1 MTILNRLFARVWNF
15 GLGRRG
21 DDRLREEIAG
31 HVAMQAE
38 ENVRAGMTPS
48 EAHRQTVLTLGAVEA
63 IREQY
68 HEEEGLPLLEHLLY
82 DFRYALR
89 QLRKSPGF
97 TITAVLTL
105 ALGIGATTA
114 IFTLVEQV
122 MLQSLSVT
130 RPDQLWRV
138 GFRPHCCEWA
148 GYSQDHDDDAPGNWN
163 LFPWEAYKL
172 FRANTTGFQEL
183 AALQAGNQSLAV
195 RRAGSAGLPET
206 ANGEYVSG
214 NFFETLGVSAWRG
227 RLLINA
233 DDREGAPPV
242 AVMSFHAWQ
251 KKYGSDPSVVGSTYQ
266 INGRAFTIIGVAPAG
281 FIGANVTSW
290 GVPDIWLPL
299 STEPLLLGGTT
310 RIKNPRVDWLDLIGR
325 VRAGTNPKTLE
336 AQLQSELHGWLA
348 SHVADMS
355 PQERAVWQKQTL
367 RLSPGGAGF
376 SSLRRYYSES
386 LLLLMI
392 TACCVLLVAC
402 ANIANLLLARG
413 LRNRQQTAV
422 RVALGASSGRLV
434 RNALIESVTLSL
446 IGGAAGVAVAWA
458 GARLILYLAFHTQE
472 QRSWIPVQATPSAP
486 VLLFGLGVS
495 LLTGV
500 IFGVAPAWMSSHAE
514 PVEAMRGANRE
525 VGGGRHWA
533 QKTLVIA
540 QVAVSLVLLSAAA
553 MLGGSLRNLEHQDFG
568 FDPEGR
574 YLVSIN
580 SPILSGHKQE
590 QLVPFYREIQDRLSA
605 IPGVRSVSATTYAPM
620 AGGQWG
626 HDIRIQGKPEP
637 GPTDDVSA
645 DWTRI
650 TPGFFDS
657 IGVRVLAGRTI
668 NEDDNGNGRH
678 VAVVN
683 EAFAKKF
690 FGNQNPIG
698 RRFGPGPIKNS
709 GTYEIVG
716 VVQDIHYVTWSFAD
730 PDRPMYYV
738 PEAQTVAFD
747 QRDLQSDEL
756 LSQNLFN
763 IVVWAPGRPAN
774 IPMQVKKALAAVDPN
789 LMIYDIQPYT
799 RVIQVTFDQQNMIAS
814 LTWLFG
820 AVGLVLAAIGLYGVT
835 AYGVEQRRSEIGV
848 RMALGADR
856 GSVVAMVLRGAF
868 WQVGI
873 GLGIGIPAA
882 IGAGYLMASQLFG
895 VTPWNP
901 LLLAVATVLLGLA
914 VLFAAMIPARRA
926 ASIDP
931 MQALR
936 SE

>member
-1 MTILNRLFARVWNF
+1 MRILNRLFVRLWNF
-15 GLGRRG
+15 CLGIR
-21 DDRLREEIAG
+21 DDERLREEMEA

-38 ENVRAGMTPS
+38 ENVRGGMTPI
-48 EAHRQTVLTLGAVEA
+48 EAHRDAVLTLGAVEA

-122 MLQSLSVT
+122 MLQSLPVT
-130 RPDQLWRV
+130 RPDQLWRI

-148 GYSQDHDDDAPGNWN
+148 GYSEDQDDDAPGNWN

-206 ANGEYVSG
+206 ANGEFVSG

-299 STEPLLLGGTT
+299 STEPLLSGGTA

-348 SHVADMS
+348 SHVAEMS

-367 RLSPGGAGF
+367 RVSPGGAGF

-386 LLLLMI
+386 LLLLMV

-422 RVALGASSGRLV
+422 RVALGASRGRLV

-446 IGGAAGVAVAWA
+446 IGGAASVAVAWA

-533 QKTLVIA
+533 QKALVIA

-553 MLGGSLRNLEHQDFG
+553 MLGGSLRNLEHQNFG

-605 IPGVRSVSATTYAPM
+605 IPGVRDVSATTYAPM
-620 AGGQWG
+620 TDGQWS

-637 GPTDDVSA
+637 GPKDDVSA

-650 TPGFFDS
+650 TPGFFDT
-657 IGVRVLAGRTI
+657 IGARMLAGRTI
-668 NEDDNGNGRH
+668 NEDDNGNTRH
-678 VAVVN
+678 VAVIN

-690 FGNQNPIG
+690 FGNQDPIG
-698 RRFGPGPIKNS
+698 RHFGPAPVKNA
-709 GTYEIVG
+709 GVYEIVG
-716 VVQDIHYVTWSFAD
+716 VVHNINYGD
-730 PDRPMYYV
+730 PARPMYYI
-738 PEAQTVAFD
+738 PEAQPVHFD
-747 QRDLQSDEL
+747 QSDLYSDEL
-756 LSQNLFN
+756 WSQNLYN
-763 IVVWAPGRPAN
+763 IVIWAPGHPAN
-774 IPMQVKKALAAVDPN
+774 IFMQVKKAIAEVDPN

-799 RVIQVTFDQQNMIAS
+799 RVIQGTFDQQNMIAS

-882 IGAGYLMASQLFG
+882 IAAGYLMASQLFG
-895 VTPWNP
+895 VAPWNP
-901 LLLAVATVLLGLA
+901 LLLAGATVLLG
-914 VLFAAMIPARRA
+914 FAALVAAVIPARRA
-926 ASIDP
+926 ASTDP